1 MPLTPRSRLGPY
13 EIVGPLGS
21 GGMGDVYKAR
31 DTRLDRDVAIKV
43 LPEAFARDPDR
54 LRRFQREARAIAAL
68 NHPHICQLHDVG
80 PDYLVLEY
88 IDGAPLRGPMPVER
102 AVALALQI
110 ASALDAAHG
119 RGILHR
125 DLKPGNIL
133 VTVGRG
139 GALPPAAKLLDF
151 GLATIIAPDEQ
162 LDGTRTATGTIFGTA
177 AYMSPEQ
184 AQGKPLDA
192 RSDIFSFGAVLYEL
206 VSGRRAFS
214 GDTTADIISCVLRD
228 EPHALQVPDALDRV
242 IRRCLRKDQQQRFQ
256 TMAEVRA
263 ALDDLTEHPA
273 AHRQPS
279 IAVLPFENI
288 GGDKENEY
296 FSDGLAEEIINALT
310 RLPGLKV
317 IARTSAFAFKGKH
330 DDIRRIAEALGVSTV
345 LEGSV
350 RRAGSRLRVSTQLI
364 TAADGSHLWSERYDR
379 EMTDV
384 FAIQDDI
391 ARAIAAA
398 LRVALVGAATYTPV
412 LPAYESLLRGRHHRQ
427 RLTPSSLVLARTC
440 FSEAAAADPAY
451 AAPHAE
457 LGQCLLLLAANN
469 VLPTKSA
476 FSAIREEAR
485 RALEIDPSDSG
496 PHSLL
501 GAMAALCDYDWMAA
515 AEAFS
520 KAIGVS
526 TVSGYSR
533 WLYASFYLGPLGRY
547 DEAVAQMRQAVEHDP
562 LNVTWRTNLA
572 IALHALNRNDEARDQ
587 LHKALEIDPQNWGS
601 HFILGQTAM
610 ATGDS
615 PAAVA
620 AAERA
625 HAVHPQ
631 HSMPSGLLAAA
642 LVRAGNA
649 DRAAALIRQQGDSPT
664 PLYGRALYHLYCSE
678 IDSAAACWAKMI
690 EQRELFAVEFVSSPE
705 VRPLRESRHWPTLAT
720 LMNLTF
726 ERERDSR
733 WSPREAP

>member
-151 GLATIIAPDEQ
+151 GLATIIDPDEQ

-206 VSGRRAFS
+206 VSGRRAFV

-263 ALDDLTEHPA
+263 ALDDLSGHPA

-330 DDIRRIAEALGVSTV
+330 DDIRRIAEALGVSTGTRGQRSPGRQSAPRV
-345 LEGSV
+345 DTAHHGG
-350 RRAGSRLRVSTQLI
+350 RRQ
-364 TAADGSHLWSERYDR
+364 
-379 EMTDV
+379 
-384 FAIQDDI
+384 
-391 ARAIAAA
+391 
-398 LRVALVGAATYTPV
+398 
-412 LPAYESLLRGRHHRQ
+412 
-427 RLTPSSLVLARTC
+427 SSLV
-440 FSEAAAADPAY
+440 
-451 AAPHAE
+451 
-457 LGQCLLLLAANN
+457 
-469 VLPTKSA
+469 
-476 FSAIREEAR
+476 
-485 RALEIDPSDSG
+485 RALRPGDDRRLCHSG
-496 PHSLL
+496 
-501 GAMAALCDYDWMAA
+501 
-515 AEAFS
+515 
-520 KAIGVS
+520 
-526 TVSGYSR
+526 
-533 WLYASFYLGPLGRY
+533 
-547 DEAVAQMRQAVEHDP
+547 
-562 LNVTWRTNLA
+562 
-572 IALHALNRNDEARDQ
+572 
-587 LHKALEIDPQNWGS
+587 
-601 HFILGQTAM
+601 
-610 ATGDS
+610 
-615 PAAVA
+615 
-620 AAERA
+620 
-625 HAVHPQ
+625 
-631 HSMPSGLLAAA
+631 
-642 LVRAGNA
+642 
-649 DRAAALIRQQGDSPT
+649 
-664 PLYGRALYHLYCSE
+664 
-678 IDSAAACWAKMI
+678 
-690 EQRELFAVEFVSSPE
+690 
-705 VRPLRESRHWPTLAT
+705 
-720 LMNLTF
+720 
-726 ERERDSR
+726 
-733 WSPREAP
+733 